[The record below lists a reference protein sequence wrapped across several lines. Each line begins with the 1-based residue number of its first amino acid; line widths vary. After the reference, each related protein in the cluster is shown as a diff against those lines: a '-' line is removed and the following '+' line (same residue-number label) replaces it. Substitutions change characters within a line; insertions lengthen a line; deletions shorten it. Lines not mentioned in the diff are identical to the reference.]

1 MKLRFGGFVLDQEAG
16 CLTGPEGEVRLRPQ
30 AFRMLEVLAE
40 QAPKILSQ
48 EELLDRV
55 WGVEHLSPASVKQAV
70 SEVRQALGD
79 DPARPEVIETVHR
92 RGYRF
97 IAPVERIEEEAPPV
111 RNPELA
117 TRPIVIPPIPQLPP
131 PPVATA
137 APAPR
142 RLRLRFAAVP
152 ILAGLSALALVQRP
166 LPEAQDPPVAQ
177 AGTRTS
183 SAGPTRQTLAVLGFK
198 NLSGDP
204 ADEWISSALTE
215 IVGFELAAPGRL
227 RLIPADS
234 VARMKR
240 ELSLPYAES
249 HSPGR
254 LAGVG
259 RNLGTDLV
267 VTGSYLLAE
276 GEKLRVQLLV
286 QDVRTGETVAWARE
300 TGDPEELIE
309 LATAA
314 ARGVQGTLGGDA
326 GGGGPEA
333 AFAANFSANKESLR
347 LYSQAMTRLR
357 LGDAPAALP
366 LLDRTVA
373 LDGRNPF
380 AHDAL
385 AAAYARLGFDG
396 RAAEAAQQALALS
409 AGLPREIRLG
419 IEGRSREVRGEWEP
433 AVQIYSALWRLHPDD
448 LEAGLRLAA
457 AQTAAGHADLS
468 LATLDALRKLP
479 PPAGNDPRID
489 LAEHDAAW
497 QLGDFARSRDAAQ
510 RAVAGAGRRAA
521 TVLTAEGHLALGW
534 AFHKLG
540 QEDAALAEHRK
551 ARGLFVKTGDRAAA
565 ASALVASAVVLQA
578 TGRPAEARRAY
589 EEAIPTFHE
598 IGDRSREA
606 KALNNYAA
614 LLNDEG
620 DLKGVTTL
628 LERSLAIKREI
639 GDLPGVATTLAN
651 LGNQLRGRGE
661 LRQAQARLEEALAL
675 QKRLKND
682 PGTAFALRGLARVLV
697 RQDRTAE
704 ALSSLEE
711 ALALTRKTGDA
722 EGAAETL
729 LALGDLTRKAGR
741 LDRAREHYQQAF
753 EEFQRLKQTA
763 NMVYPL
769 LNLGGVDE
777 EQRRFGAAFAR
788 FNQALVLARKA
799 DNDFLTAYAHTGL
812 ASAARELG
820 DLSRARSEN
829 EKALALWTKLGDEE
843 QAAKTREE
851 LAEMGKGRAS

>member
-79 DPARPEVIETVHR
+79 DPARPAVIETVHR

-97 IAPVERIEEEAPPV
+97 IAPMERIEEVPPPV
-111 RNPELA
+111 YNPEMA
-117 TRPIVIPPIPQLPP
+117 TRPIVISQLLAVEPP
-131 PPVATA
+131 AS
-137 APAPR
+137 R

-166 LPEAQDPPVAQ
+166 LPEMQDPPAAQ
-177 AGTRTS
+177 AATTRT
-183 SAGPTRQTLAVLGFK
+183 APARPAIAILGFK

-204 ADEWISSALTE
+204 AENWISSALTE

-240 ELSLPYAES
+240 ELALPYAES
-249 HSPGR
+249 HPPVR
-254 LAGVG
+254 LASVG
-259 RNLGTDLV
+259 RNLGSDLV
-267 VTGSYLLAE
+267 MTGSYLLAE
-276 GEKLRVQLLV
+276 GDKLRIQLLV

-309 LATAA
+309 LAAAA
-314 ARGVQGTLGGDA
+314 ARGVQGTLGGGTSD
-326 GGGGPEA
+326 PEA
-333 AFAANFSANKESLR
+333 AFVSNFSANKEPLR
-347 LYSQAMTRLR
+347 LYSHAVTRLR

-366 LLDRTVA
+366 LLDRAVA

-380 AHDAL
+380 VHDAL
-385 AAAYARLGFDG
+385 ADAYDRLGFKA
-396 RAAEAAQQALALS
+396 RAQEAAQQSLELA
-409 AGLPREIRLG
+409 ADLPREIRLG
-419 IEGRSREVRGEWEP
+419 IEGRAHEVRGEWEP
-433 AVQIYSALWRLHPDD
+433 AAQIYSALWRLHPDD

-457 AQTAAGHADLS
+457 AQRQAGHADMS
-468 LATLDALRKLP
+468 LATLAALRKLAMS
-479 PPAGNDPRID
+479 AGSDPRID
-489 LAEHDAAW
+489 LAENDAAW
-497 QLGDFARSRDAAQ
+497 HLGDFARSRDAA
-510 RAVAGAGRRAA
+510 RRAIAEAERRGA
-521 TVLTAEGHLALGW
+521 TLLAAQGHFDLGW
-534 AFHKLG
+534 ALHKLG
-540 QEDAALAEHRK
+540 QEDAALAQHRL
-551 ARGLFVKTGDRAAA
+551 ARDLFVRTGDRGAA
-565 ASALVASAVVLQA
+565 ASALAASATVLQA

-589 EEAIPTFHE
+589 EEAIPTFRE
-598 IGDRSREA
+598 IGDRGREA

-614 LLNDEG
+614 LLGDEG
-620 DLKGVTTL
+620 DLKGTTAL
-628 LERSLAIKREI
+628 MERSLAIKREI
-639 GDLPGVATTLAN
+639 GDLPGEATTLAN
-651 LGNQLRGRGE
+651 LGNLLRARGE

-675 QKRLKND
+675 QRRLKND
-682 PGTAFALRGLARVLV
+682 PGIAFALRGLARVLAH
-697 RQDRTAE
+697 QDRTPE
-704 ALSSLEE
+704 ALASLEE

-729 LALGDLTRKAGR
+729 LALGDLTRNAGR

-769 LNLGGVDE
+769 LNLGGMDE
-777 EQRRFGAAFAR
+777 EQQRFDAARAR
-788 FNQALVLARKA
+788 YDQALKLALQA
-799 DNDFLTAYAHTGL
+799 DNDFLAGK
-812 ASAARELG
+812 ARE
-820 DLSRARSEN
+820 
-829 EKALALWTKLGDEE
+829 ALAGV
-843 QAAKTREE
+843 
-851 LAEMGKGRAS
+851 GKRT